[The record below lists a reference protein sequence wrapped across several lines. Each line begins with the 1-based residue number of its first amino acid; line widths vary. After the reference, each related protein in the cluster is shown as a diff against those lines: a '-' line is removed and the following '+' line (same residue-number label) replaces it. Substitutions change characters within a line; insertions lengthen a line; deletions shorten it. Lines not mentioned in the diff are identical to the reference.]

1 VLEGLNELVGLSQL
15 DSQLAVL
22 EAERAGIP
30 EKRAASAQER
40 ETGETRLAAA
50 SEIVSEAELAQRRCE
65 TDAQDKEALL
75 AKLES
80 QQHQVKTNEAYSALL
95 TEMEQAREAI
105 SQAETGVLEAMEAIE
120 SAGNELAALE
130 EQTRAVTERLDSEE
144 KAWDERESALDSE
157 ITSLRQRREEQL
169 GTLDGE
175 LAARYERVASRRSP
189 AVAVITGE
197 ICLGCRVGIP
207 PQAFIEIL
215 TGEALVSCN
224 HCHRILIHRD
234 QLAAAEA

>member
-1 VLEGLNELVGLSQL
+1 VIEGLNELVGLSQL

-40 ETGETRLAAA
+40 ETCETRLAAA
-50 SEIVSEAELAQRRCE
+50 SEIVAEAELAQRRCE

-95 TEMEQAREAI
+95 AEMEQAREAI
-105 SQAETGVLEAMEAIE
+105 SRAETGVLEAMEAIE

-130 EQTRAVTERLDSEE
+130 EQIRAVTERLDSEE
-144 KAWDERESALDSE
+144 KAWDERESELDSE

-169 GTLDGE
+169 GALDGE

-234 QLAAAEA
+234 QLTAAKA

>member
-1 VLEGLNELVGLSQL
+1 VIEGLNELVGLSQL

-40 ETGETRLAAA
+40 ETCETRLAAA
-50 SEIVSEAELAQRRCE
+50 SEIVAEAELAQRRCE

-95 TEMEQAREAI
+95 AEMEQAREAI
-105 SQAETGVLEAMEAIE
+105 SRAETGVLEAMEAIE

-130 EQTRAVTERLDSEE
+130 EQIRAVTERLDSEE
-144 KAWDERESALDSE
+144 KAWDERESELDSE

-169 GTLDGE
+169 GALDGE

-207 PQAFIEIL
+207 PQSFIEIL

-234 QLAAAEA
+234 QLTAAKA

>member
-1 VLEGLNELVGLSQL
+1 MIEGLNELVGLSQL

-40 ETGETRLAAA
+40 ETCETRLAAA

-130 EQTRAVTERLDSEE
+130 EQIRAVTERLDSEE

-169 GTLDGE
+169 SALDGE

>member
-1 VLEGLNELVGLSQL
+1 MIEGLNELVGLSQL

-40 ETGETRLAAA
+40 ETCETRLAAA
-50 SEIVSEAELAQRRCE
+50 SEIVAEAELAQRRCE

-95 TEMEQAREAI
+95 AEMEQAREAI
-105 SQAETGVLEAMEAIE
+105 SRAETGVLEAMEAIE

-130 EQTRAVTERLDSEE
+130 EQIRAVTERLDSEE
-144 KAWDERESALDSE
+144 KAWDERESELDSE

-169 GTLDGE
+169 GALDGE

-207 PQAFIEIL
+207 PQSFIEIL

-234 QLAAAEA
+234 QLTAAKA

>member
-1 VLEGLNELVGLSQL
+1 VIEGLNELVGLSQL

-40 ETGETRLAAA
+40 ETCETRLAAA
-50 SEIVSEAELAQRRCE
+50 SEIVAEAELAQRRCE

-95 TEMEQAREAI
+95 AEMEQAREAI
-105 SQAETGVLEAMEAIE
+105 SRAETGVLEAMEAIE

-130 EQTRAVTERLDSEE
+130 EQIRAVTERLDSEE

-169 GTLDGE
+169 GALDGE

-207 PQAFIEIL
+207 PQSFIEIL

-234 QLAAAEA
+234 QLTAAKA